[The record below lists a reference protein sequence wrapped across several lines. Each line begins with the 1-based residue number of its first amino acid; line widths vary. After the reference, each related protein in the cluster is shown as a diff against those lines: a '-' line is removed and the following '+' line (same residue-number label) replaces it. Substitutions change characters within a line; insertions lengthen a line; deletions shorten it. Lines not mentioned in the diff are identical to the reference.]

1 MAEGWGRRLA
11 PPGVVVHSAGSEPG
25 QLNPY
30 ALRAMAEVGID
41 ISTQT
46 SKPISAI
53 PLDRIATVV
62 TLCAEEICPVFPGE
76 VARLH
81 WPLDD
86 PAAVEGSEEQI
97 LARFRGVRDAIGE
110 KIRELFAR

>member
-11 PPGVVVHSAGSEPG
+11 PPGVVVHSAGSEPD

-30 ALRAMAEVGID
+30 ALRAMREVGID
-41 ISTQT
+41 ISAQT
-46 SKPISAI
+46 SAI
-53 PLDRIATVV
+53 PSSRVATVV

-76 VARLH
+76 VERLH

-97 LARFRGVRDAIGE
+97 LFIFRGVRDAIAE